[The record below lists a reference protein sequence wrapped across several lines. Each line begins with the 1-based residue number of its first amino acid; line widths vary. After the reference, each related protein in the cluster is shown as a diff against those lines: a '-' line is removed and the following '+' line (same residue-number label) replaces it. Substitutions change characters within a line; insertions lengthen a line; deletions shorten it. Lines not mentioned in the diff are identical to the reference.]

1 LGGLI
6 ENSMRDG
13 IYKNLPLSK
22 PWRALLRSCTLDAER
37 GEVAREKCERA
48 AGLELREIRPQFMAA
63 FREKAEDAG
72 SFLPGFNAFGP
83 EVAAGGLGGQNSP
96 IENRM
101 LAQAR
106 RREGEGLR
114 GAELVAASCADALQE
129 TIDAHERLIEQ
140 TMLASGSDSDTKAA
154 LGAVRDALRCV
165 SITPIVDSFVA
176 GRPLDLPPARRPI
189 DLDED
194 LARIAP

>member
-1 LGGLI
+1 MRVRQQGLLGGSRAAGLIEGTANNVIISYRQLLTLSCSWEIIFLGGLI

-22 PWRALLRSCTLDAER
+22 PWRALLRSCTLDAAR

-83 EVAAGGLGGQNSP
+83 EVATGGLGGQKLPYRESD
-96 IENRM
+96 
-101 LAQAR
+101 AR
-106 RREGEGLR
+106 AG
-114 GAELVAASCADALQE
+114 
-129 TIDAHERLIEQ
+129 Q
-140 TMLASGSDSDTKAA
+140 TS
-154 LGAVRDALRCV
+154 
-165 SITPIVDSFVA
+165 
-176 GRPLDLPPARRPI
+176 
-189 DLDED
+189 
-194 LARIAP
+194 